1 MYVNLSLYNNW
12 FDFFNQNVHL
22 TGGYSLQ
29 HKFDKRLHHSL
40 LPIVPVGNPINV
52 TRTSDPIFDA
62 WRGMAKWSN
71 ESDGKYGWV
80 TKQMWDEEGPER
92 LEARNAYSH
101 NLTL

>member
-1 MYVNLSLYNNW
+1 
-12 FDFFNQNVHL
+12 
-22 TGGYSLQ
+22 
-29 HKFDKRLHHSL
+29 
-40 LPIVPVGNPINV
+40 
-52 TRTSDPIFDA
+52 
-62 WRGMAKWSN
+62 MAKWSN